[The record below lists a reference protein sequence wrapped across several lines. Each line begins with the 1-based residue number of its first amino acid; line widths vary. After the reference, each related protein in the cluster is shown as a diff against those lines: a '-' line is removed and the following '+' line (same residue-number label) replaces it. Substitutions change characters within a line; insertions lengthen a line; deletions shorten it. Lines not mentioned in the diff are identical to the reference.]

1 MGVPRTVRNGR
12 LTSLNQSSKIPKP
25 QTPGSSELQPSEPP
39 PPIPVDK
46 QKKVIPLDPNMSNPR
61 LLVNRACIYER
72 RLPGDAYIT
81 AHVARLQ
88 HGFYA
93 SEAVSDKDAD
103 HVDFLAISF
112 VFHTSHTLEH
122 RFKSATI
129 KATIRG
135 SHEMPISAQYPHG
148 LPPGNPRFLMHAP
161 HLIFGHVSPETM
173 EWTFSLAGSLGVS
186 ETPVSA
192 SVIPSGSTTARYRRY
207 EMMRIQGS
215 ARTLKSPRGPQYDVE
230 AGEIVWSL
238 EENNLQR
245 SGLPREFTFVMLVQ
259 KPTANSQLT
268 LTLEVE
274 PVIQAL
280 LGSYPSWLLT
290 FSPYQPLSRR
300 GVDFNSE
307 VGQRFGPVDAVRGFN
322 FAALESSFDDY
333 IAMPGRKFSRQI
345 EFPVETPLPE
355 DNSNQGG
362 NYSQPYPL
370 YGALNPVQQL
380 HFNGMV
386 LQNNLLQAQLN
397 QVYSAR
403 PQPQPT
409 VQAINTLD
417 LHHSLD
423 NATVSLLASSRSS
436 PPPLINRVVVKGSD
450 AETYTGGAT
459 AISSGEDARFKSY
472 ENIRASMLRTVHPEI
487 RSEGFKAAS
496 AAERTQRRA
505 RMERSSSRQQVMRL
519 KNQPLSPGLIER
531 LAEQRDF

>member
-1 MGVPRTVRNGR
+1 
-12 LTSLNQSSKIPKP
+12 LNQSSKILKP

-39 PPIPVDK
+39 PPIPVGK

-280 LGSYPSWLLT
+280 LGSYPSWLLA

-333 IAMPGRKFSRQI
+333 IAMPGRKFSRQ
-345 EFPVETPLPE
+345 VR
-355 DNSNQGG
+355 DSASN
-362 NYSQPYPL
+362 
-370 YGALNPVQQL
+370 
-380 HFNGMV
+380 
-386 LQNNLLQAQLN
+386 
-397 QVYSAR
+397 
-403 PQPQPT
+403 
-409 VQAINTLD
+409 D
-417 LHHSLD
+417 
-423 NATVSLLASSRSS
+423 
-436 PPPLINRVVVKGSD
+436 VKPR
-450 AETYTGGAT
+450 E
-459 AISSGEDARFKSY
+459 E
-472 ENIRASMLRTVHPEI
+472 
-487 RSEGFKAAS
+487 
-496 AAERTQRRA
+496 
-505 RMERSSSRQQVMRL
+505 
-519 KNQPLSPGLIER
+519 
-531 LAEQRDF
+531 

>member
-1 MGVPRTVRNGR
+1 MLSSHESCLPTMGVPRTVRNAR
-12 LTSLNQSSKIPKP
+12 LASLNQSSKLSQP
-25 QTPGSSELQPSEPP
+25 QTPVSSELQPSEPP

-46 QKKVIPLDPNMSNPR
+46 QKKVTPLDPNISNPR

-112 VFHTSHTLEH
+112 VFHTPHTLEH

-135 SHEMPISAQYPHG
+135 SHEMSTSPQYPHG
-148 LPPGNPRFLMHAP
+148 LPHGNPRFLMHAP

-192 SVIPSGSTTARYRRY
+192 SLIPSGSSSARYRRY

-215 ARTLKSPRGPQYDVE
+215 ARTLKSPRGPQYEVE

-280 LGSYPSWLLT
+280 LGSYPSWLLA
-290 FSPYQPLSRR
+290 FSPYQPLPRR

-307 VGQRFGPVDAVRGFN
+307 VGQRFEPVDAARGFN

-333 IAMPGRKFSRQI
+333 IAMPGRKFSRQ
-345 EFPVETPLPE
+345 VR
-355 DNSNQGG
+355 D
-362 NYSQPYPL
+362 
-370 YGALNPVQQL
+370 
-380 HFNGMV
+380 
-386 LQNNLLQAQLN
+386 
-397 QVYSAR
+397 SAS
-403 PQPQPT
+403 T
-409 VQAINTLD
+409 D
-417 LHHSLD
+417 
-423 NATVSLLASSRSS
+423 
-436 PPPLINRVVVKGSD
+436 VKL
-450 AETYTGGAT
+450 
-459 AISSGEDARFKSY
+459 K
-472 ENIRASMLRTVHPEI
+472 
-487 RSEGFKAAS
+487 EG
-496 AAERTQRRA
+496 
-505 RMERSSSRQQVMRL
+505 
-519 KNQPLSPGLIER
+519 
-531 LAEQRDF
+531 